1 MLQGD
6 PPRAKEYRQK
16 HRMVIRLVIGLLKGL
31 VIGGLVGFAL
41 AKIGF
46 AAPGAIVAYLAAA
59 LTGALVGLVAGKPIW
74 AAEARIEAGLKA
86 GFGAILAMGLM
97 WLVRSFVTVG
107 IPFDLGALAEANR
120 SLQETAANGTIGG
133 LAMTSL
139 ALVAGVLGGFYD
151 ADNTPTGDGEADA
164 KKRVAAGPDKARLPG
179 KPATVEDDLDLE
191 EDVPAP
197 KKQAKR

>member
-1 MLQGD
+1 MLLLLARTDPDKSLGHRGLSMFIAPKERGD
-6 PPRAKEYRQK
+6 SHGFE
-16 HRMVIRLVIGLLKGL
+16 LVQAAEDG
-31 VIGGLVGFAL
+31 
-41 AKIGF
+41 
-46 AAPGAIVAYLAAA
+46 APG
-59 LTGALVGLVAGKPIW
+59 GGKMEGRPIDTIGYRGMHSYELSFQDW
-74 AAEARIEAGLKA
+74 FVPAENLIG
-86 GFGAILAMGLM
+86 
-97 WLVRSFVTVG
+97 LVRSFVTVG